1 MADVHDSVT
10 RSRNMAAIRAKDTGI
25 ERVVRNALHR
35 AGFRYRLHV
44 HTLAGNPDIVM
55 PKYKAVIFVNG
66 CFWHGHDC
74 RFFRLPK
81 TRQDFWKG
89 KISRNVFNDLKNR
102 ETLRNTGWRTADI
115 WECALKKSAGQDRD
129 AAIHKL
135 QAWIISDID
144 SIDIR
149 GV

>member
-1 MADVHDSVT
+1 
-10 RSRNMAAIRAKDTGI
+10 
-25 ERVVRNALHR
+25 
-35 AGFRYRLHV
+35 
-44 HTLAGNPDIVM
+44 M